1 MENLN
6 DLLLP
11 FLGNLHQHITFLAD
25 YSHIKDPNPL
35 EQIRLIWNYF
45 ITSGQIW
52 ALSIG
57 VVVGYLLKS
66 LSSFG

>member
-11 FLGNLHQHITFLAD
+11 FLGNLHQHITFLAN
-25 YSHIKDPNPL
+25 YSNIKDPL
-35 EQIRLIWNYF
+35 EQMRLAWNYF
-45 ITSGQIW
+45 VTSGQVW
-52 ALSIG
+52 ALFIG
-57 VVVGYLLKS
+57 VVVGYLFKS

>member
-11 FLGNLHQHITFLAD
+11 FIGNLHQHITLLAN
-25 YSHIKDPNPL
+25 YSNIKDPDIL
-35 EQIRLIWNYF
+35 EQMRLGWNHF
-45 ITSGQIW
+45 VTTGQVW
-52 ALSIG
+52 ALFIG
-57 VVVGYLLKS
+57 VVVGYLFKS

>member
-11 FLGNLHQHITFLAD
+11 FIGNLHEHITLLAN
-25 YSHIKDPNPL
+25 YSNIKDPDLL
-35 EQIRLIWNYF
+35 EQMRLAWNHF
-45 ITSGQIW
+45 VTTGQVW
-52 ALSIG
+52 ALFIG
-57 VVVGYLLKS
+57 VVVGYLFKT

>member
-11 FLGNLHQHITFLAD
+11 FLGNLHQHITFLANSS
-25 YSHIKDPNPL
+25 YIKDPDIL

-52 ALSIG
+52 ALFIG

>member
-11 FLGNLHQHITFLAD
+11 FIGNLHEHITLLAN
-25 YSHIKDPNPL
+25 YSNIKDPNLL
-35 EQIRLIWNYF
+35 EQMRLTWNHF
-45 ITSGQIW
+45 VTTGQVW
-52 ALSIG
+52 ALFIG
-57 VVVGYLLKS
+57 VVVGYLFKT

>member
-11 FLGNLHQHITFLAD
+11 FLGNLHQHITFLAG
-25 YSHIKDPNPL
+25 HIKDPDIL
-35 EQIRLIWNYF
+35 EQIQLIWNYF
-45 ITSGQIW
+45 VISGQIW
-52 ALSIG
+52 ALFIG

>member
-11 FLGNLHQHITFLAD
+11 FIGNLHQHITFLAN
-25 YSHIKDPNPL
+25 YSNIKDPDIL
-35 EQIRLIWNYF
+35 EQMRLGWNHF
-45 ITSGQIW
+45 VITGQVW
-52 ALSIG
+52 ALFIG
-57 VVVGYLLKS
+57 VVVGYLFKS

>member
-11 FLGNLHQHITFLAD
+11 FLGNLHQHITFLANSS
-25 YSHIKDPNPL
+25 YIKDPDIL

-57 VVVGYLLKS
+57 VVVGYLFKS
-66 LSSFG
+66 LTSFG